1 MYEILMPIDTS
12 ESRGRKQAA
21 FVTALPGASESIHVS
36 LLYVFDDENKAE
48 TTAPRQL
55 SGGNAAFKR
64 LREAN
69 VGIEQVSRIGKP
81 AEQIVSVA
89 EELDADLLVLGGRKH
104 SPGRSALFG
113 SVTQSVIRQTE
124 RPVTVTGGEAAET

>member
-1 MYEILMPIDTS
+1 MYDILMPIDTS
-12 ESRGRKQAA
+12 ESRGQKQAA
-21 FVTALPGASESIHVS
+21 FIAGLPRASESVHVS
-36 LLYVFDDENKAE
+36 MLHVFEDEDRAE

-55 SGGNAAFKR
+55 SGGNAAFKN
-64 LREAN
+64 LREVG
-69 VGIEQVSRIGKP
+69 VGIEQVSRVGKP
-81 AEQIVSVA
+81 AERIVDVA
-89 EELDADLLVLGGRKH
+89 DELDADLLVLGGRKQ